1 MCKCENRIFPIWL
14 QGPMWPIIDGKPAK
28 FIGQSKLPDEL
39 ECNDFEICYS
49 FRDLKGNEIIVRQ
62 ST

>member
-1 MCKCENRIFPIWL
+1 
-14 QGPMWPIIDGKPAK
+14 MWPIIDGKPAK

-39 ECNDFEICYS
+39 ECNDFEICYF
-49 FRDLKGNEIIVRQ
+49 FRDLKGKEIIVRQ